1 MTKEEFENIL
11 AEYDFNKKGAEWV
24 APCRFNDY
32 FTTGELRGTFKG
44 TAKVR
49 YTDYG
54 GFDFEIYASCKDLD
68 PEIYDCCG
76 PLDNSIRSLLEHF
89 GVEKVPGYCQLTL
102 F

>member
-1 MTKEEFENIL
+1 MTKEEFESIL
-11 AEYDFNKKGAEWV
+11 AEYDFVKKGAEWV

-32 FTTGELRGTFKG
+32 FATGELRGTFRG

-54 GFDFEIYASCKDLD
+54 GFDFEIYASCKSLD
-68 PEIYDCCG
+68 PMIYGCCE
-76 PLDNSIRSLLEHF
+76 PLSNSIRTLLERF
-89 GVEKVPGYCQLTL
+89 GVEKCSMYCQMSL